1 MKSNTTTNALRHRAT
16 RLARLAGTGLFTALL
31 AFSSAT
37 TVSAAPVPAADGSE
51 AALGTTLASKAARAE
66 QLTQSLADLHAQ
78 YRAAPTHQQPARL
91 DELAAAIAER
101 KALLAELI
109 KNDPASALR
118 LALSPSV
125 RAGMPAQVR
134 NALEQ
139 HVDVAG
145 ELEVFYEEYPN
156 KKARLVHY
164 LRTPQGQRISLHFKT
179 QPPSLLTGTQVRA
192 KGVQLDSSMALE
204 SGETSLTL
212 AAKGGATG
220 GSNGGTPAPGP
231 SATGEH
237 RTLVVLVNFQDN
249 PIQPY
254 TPDFAKSVL
263 TTTNDYF
270 LENSHQQMW
279 LNADVAGWFTIANSS
294 SVCDTNAIGTQA
306 QAAASAAGYNLSAY
320 THLVYAFP
328 QIACGWWGLSSVGGS
343 PSNTW
348 ITGELKI
355 GVTAHELG
363 HAIGL
368 FHSHSNDCG
377 ADTLGATCTTYEYG
391 DQFDMMGS
399 SSTGHYNAFQKERL
413 GWLNTSSTAPIT
425 TVTSD
430 GVFTLEPYAASG
442 TGPKALKIPK
452 GIDPLTGQQ
461 AWYYV
466 EFRQAVGFDSVL
478 AGNTNVLNGVLIHT
492 ATSFNGNSANLLD
505 MTPNSGT
512 SLYLDW
518 KDPALVVGGTFTDPA
533 SGVSIT
539 SDVVSATQA
548 VVTVRFG
555 SGGSTSSALLSA
567 TGSTSQTTYTRG
579 QTVYLTAN
587 VNAGGVP
594 VAGATVSF
602 TVTKANGSQVKGSAT
617 TGSDGKALYQFQ
629 LKKPDPVGTYQT
641 GMVAAFNG
649 QSATTA
655 VSFNVQ

>member
-1 MKSNTTTNALRHRAT
+1 MKSNTNAMRRRAT
-16 RLARLAGTGLFTALL
+16 HLARLACVGLFTALL

-37 TVSAAPVPAADGSE
+37 TVSAAPSTAADGGE
-51 AALGTTLASKAARAE
+51 APLGATLTSKAARAE

-78 YRAAPTHQQPARL
+78 YRVAPTHQQPARL
-91 DELAAAIAER
+91 DELAAAITER

-109 KNDPASALR
+109 RNDPASALR
-118 LALSPSV
+118 LALSPSA
-125 RAGMPAQVR
+125 RADMPAQVR

-139 HVDVAG
+139 HVDLTG

-164 LRTPQGQRISLHFKT
+164 LRTPQGQRISLHFRT
-179 QPPSLLTGTQVRA
+179 QPPGLLTGTEVRA
-192 KGVQLDSSMALE
+192 KGVRLDSSMALE

-212 AAKGGATG
+212 AARGGANG
-220 GSNGGTPAPGP
+220 GSNGGTSAP
-231 SATGEH
+231 STTALGEH
-237 RTLVVLVNFQDN
+237 KTLVILVNFQDN

-263 TTTNDYF
+263 TTTNDFF

-279 LNADVAGWFTIANSS
+279 LNTDVTNWFTIANSS
-294 SVCDTNAIGTQA
+294 SVCDTSAIATQA
-306 QAAASAAGYNLSAY
+306 QAAATAAGYNLSAY

-343 PSNTW
+343 PSNSW

-368 FHSHSNDCG
+368 FHAHSNDCG
-377 ADTLGATCTTYEYG
+377 ADTLGASCTTIEYG

-399 SSTGHYNAFQKERL
+399 SSTGHYSAFQKERL
-413 GWLNTSSTAPIT
+413 GWLNTAASAPIT

-466 EFRQAVGFDSVL
+466 EFRQAAGFDSVL

-492 ATSFNGNSANLLD
+492 ATTSNGNSASLLD

-512 SLYLDW
+512 TLYLDW
-518 KDPALVVGGTFTDPA
+518 KDPALTAGGTFTDPA
-533 SGVSIT
+533 TGVSIT
-539 SDVVSATQA
+539 TDTVSATIA
-548 VVTVRFG
+548 LVTVRFG
-555 SGGSTSSALLSA
+555 AGGSASSALLTA
-567 TGSTSQTTYTRG
+567 TGSTSQASYLRG
-579 QTVYLTAN
+579 QTVSLTAS

-594 VAGATVSF
+594 VAGAAVSF
-602 TVTKANGSQVKGSAT
+602 TITKANGTQVKGSAT
-617 TGSDGKALYQFQ
+617 TGSDGKALYQLQ

-641 GMVAAFNG
+641 GMVATFNG
-649 QSATTA
+649 QSASTA